1 VRAGGIWLVTHPPL
15 PVMDAPEMVIVGSC
29 KPPYCAAGINAQ
41 PDCAF
46 VLGTAPRFQ
55 HGAVPPLGCIANGL
69 PLLHFRKLTKY
80 FLAKLKL

>member
-1 VRAGGIWLVTHPPL
+1 
-15 PVMDAPEMVIVGSC
+15 MVIVGSC

-46 VLGTAPRFQ
+46 VLGMAPRFQ

-69 PLLHFRKLTKY
+69 PLLLSETYQVFFGETKIVTIQ
-80 FLAKLKL
+80 